1 MRGLENVITFDM
13 GGTSCDVALIRDGE
27 PFIASRGKI
36 EGRDLALPMMDIN
49 TVSAGG
55 GTIAQVD
62 RFGLLQVGPQSAGAK
77 PGPACYGRGGEMP
90 TITDCNLVMG
100 HLSEDN
106 FLGGQMRLHPLPA
119 RPAGQ
124 TKNAESLRDHTGPG
138 RGRHV

>member
-62 RFGLLQVGPQSAGAK
+62 RFGLLQVGPQRAGPK
-77 PGPACYGRGGEMP
+77 PGPACSGAPRSCP
-90 TITDCNLVMG
+90 TLT
-100 HLSEDN
+100 HST
-106 FLGGQMRLHPLPA
+106 PLP
-119 RPAGQ
+119 P
-124 TKNAESLRDHTGPG
+124 H
-138 RGRHV
+138 